1 MPGSRKP
8 IFHDRF
14 LVIDDVVWASGP
26 SFNELG
32 ERIGIISQVHEP
44 RNVIEAIERA
54 LGHAKPLADWVDENQ
69 LKGTNDERND
79 AALV

>member
-1 MPGSRKP
+1 M
-8 IFHDRF
+8 
-14 LVIDDVVWASGP
+14 IDDVVWASGP